1 MKIAERCISDYLFH
15 SRKLTLTLHC
25 ISVAN
30 EETFKEK
37 SHILPKGTPSK
48 TRAHLR
54 RKEEVPFD
62 INFPLKNQLWFIHCS
77 SSSSSI

>member
-1 MKIAERCISDYLFH
+1 MKIASRCISDYLFL

-37 SHILPKGTPSK
+37 SHVLPKVAPSK
-48 TRAHLR
+48 TRADLKR
-54 RKEEVPFD
+54 NEED
-62 INFPLKNQLWFIHCS
+62 AI
-77 SSSSSI
+77 